1 MKIVLGSSTG
11 MIVIGMIILIPCL
24 MVMDFFGANITDGYI
39 ENNSEYSEKYKTVL
53 NKNIKSGNGYVSLSR
68 ILYFYLANDQLSFN
82 EIYQDNLDSE
92 TKKQKSITDVCTLD
106 KYKNLSVCSTTEIS
120 NSNQVDEE
128 MLKPFSPPLDI
139 TNMNVT
145 SFFMEERVVY
155 GKQDI
160 HPAWDFSSTNN
171 TPVYSVCDGKVIDVN
186 FKYSSNTID
195 KNGGGG
201 NQIKIQC
208 DIDEDTSYTVWY
220 AHLYP
225 NSSKINVGDSV
236 KEWQQIAEVG
246 TTGYS
251 TGPHLHFQ
259 VLKEKTNIDG
269 MSLIDFTNTN
279 GKKPI
284 IELPDYFEKDD
295 PFNSN
300 YK

>member
-128 MLKPFSPPLDI
+128 MLKPFSQI
-139 TNMNVT
+139 GRA
-145 SFFMEERVVY
+145 SCRERV
-155 GKQDI
+155 
-160 HPAWDFSSTNN
+160 
-171 TPVYSVCDGKVIDVN
+171 
-186 FKYSSNTID
+186 
-195 KNGGGG
+195 
-201 NQIKIQC
+201 
-208 DIDEDTSYTVWY
+208 
-220 AHLYP
+220 
-225 NSSKINVGDSV
+225 
-236 KEWQQIAEVG
+236 
-246 TTGYS
+246 
-251 TGPHLHFQ
+251 
-259 VLKEKTNIDG
+259 
-269 MSLIDFTNTN
+269 
-279 GKKPI
+279 
-284 IELPDYFEKDD
+284 
-295 PFNSN
+295 
-300 YK
+300 